1 MSVFPEPAVTVSH
14 FESGQIE
21 AQHFDHEAHVYVAW
35 CFVTQFDL
43 GDAIARFDNALRRV
57 TVKLGVPGK
66 YHATITWFF
75 LLLVAERVKA
85 DEDWQTFKARNPDL
99 LEEGKATLDRYY
111 SAARLFSD
119 AARNHFLLPDRVPV
133 SASLE

>member
-1 MSVFPEPAVTVSH
+1 MSAYPEPASTVRH

-35 CFVTQFDL
+35 CFVTLFEL
-43 GDAIARFDNALRRV
+43 ADAIARFDNALRRV
-57 TVKLGVPGK
+57 TINLGVPGK

-85 DEDWQTFKARNPDL
+85 DEDWHSFKARNADL
-99 LEEGKATLDRYY
+99 LREGKATLERYY
-111 SAARLFSD
+111 STERLFSD
-119 AARNHFLLPDRVPV
+119 AARNHFLLPDRAPV
-133 SASLE
+133 NASLE